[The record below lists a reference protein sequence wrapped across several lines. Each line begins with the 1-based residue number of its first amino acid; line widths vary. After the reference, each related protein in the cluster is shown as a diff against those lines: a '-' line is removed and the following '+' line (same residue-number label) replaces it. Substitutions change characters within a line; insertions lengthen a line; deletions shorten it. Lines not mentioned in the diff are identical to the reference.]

1 MPVGAYSGQ
10 LIQYRISAVT
20 DLIKASSASDQIN
33 LSLNKWNVNLLFF
46 FLLLRNNATTVKI
59 SATAKATAMMTII
72 ASAALSPG
80 LIEPPPVSIKL
91 EYQLYRGLAR
101 SLQLR
106 RICSIMLS
114 TTVTM
119 FVCP

>member
-10 LIQYRISAVT
+10 LIQYRISAVI

-33 LSLNKWNVNLLFF
+33 LSLNTWNVNLLFF

-91 EYQLYRGLAR
+91 EYQLY
-101 SLQLR
+101 
-106 RICSIMLS
+106 
-114 TTVTM
+114 
-119 FVCP
+119 

>member
-10 LIQYRISAVT
+10 LIQYRISAVI

-33 LSLNKWNVNLLFF
+33 LSLNMSWNVNLLFF
-46 FLLLRNNATTVKI
+46 FLLLRSNATTVKI

-91 EYQLYRGLAR
+91 EYQLY
-101 SLQLR
+101 
-106 RICSIMLS
+106 
-114 TTVTM
+114 
-119 FVCP
+119 